1 MLINYINNIC
11 RLFTNVLA
19 SLSFVLDRLRQAN
32 AVFMVLLV
40 MLSYCLSTFC
50 LYCFI
55 FCYLIFSYSLFYFYV
70 FFLNQYR
77 KKAKTVRHVNFLSIF
92 RHFKCLIISKTKLRQ
107 LRQK

>member
-11 RLFTNVLA
+11 RLFKNVLA

-55 FCYLIFSYSLFYFYV
+55 FCYLIFSAQLNLSG
-70 FFLNQYR
+70 FL
-77 KKAKTVRHVNFLSIF
+77 AAT
-92 RHFKCLIISKTKLRQ
+92 T
-107 LRQK
+107 